1 MWIFFTL
8 KDQGGGGPFRGRK
21 NVVMDEAATYNL
33 CQTILDSI
41 ADGVYMVDLNWR
53 LMAFNQAA
61 ETITGICRAE
71 AIGRSCFEVLRS
83 TVCEEGCLL
92 KQTLQTGQ
100 PVVNTPLYIFRA
112 DNKKI
117 PISVTTA
124 ILKDGADQIIGG
136 VMTFRDLSTVAS
148 LQKELRKQHSFED
161 IVSKS
166 SAMKRIFSI
175 LPQIARSH
183 CTVLIEG
190 GSGTGKELIARAI
203 HNNSL
208 HAKGPFVAVNCG
220 ALPDTLVESELFGY
234 KAGAFTDAKK
244 DKPGRFALAQ
254 NGTLL
259 LDEIGD
265 ISPAVQVKLLRVLE
279 RKEYEPLG
287 GVEPVSTNARV
298 IAATHRNLSGA
309 VGEEKFR
316 EDLFYRINVVSLR
329 IPELVERQEDIPLLV
344 DHFVDR
350 FNQTTGRHIIGVSKE
365 AMAILLLYDWP
376 GNVRELEN
384 VIEHAFVLCRGDL
397 IQIEELP
404 ERIRPKNERIFPD
417 AGLTLAEIEKGA
429 IRRAL
434 ERNRWQKGK
443 TAQELGINRNTLRRK
458 IEHLQIER
466 IQH

>member
-1 MWIFFTL
+1 
-8 KDQGGGGPFRGRK
+8 
-21 NVVMDEAATYNL
+21 MDEAAAYNL
-33 CQTILDSI
+33 CQIILDSI

-53 LMAFNQAA
+53 LLAFNHAA
-61 ETITGICRAE
+61 ETITGISREE
-71 AIGRSCFEVLRS
+71 AIGQSCFEVFRS
-83 TVCEEGCLL
+83 NACEQGCLL
-92 KQTLQTGQ
+92 KQTFQTGQ
-100 PVVNTPLYIFRA
+100 AVFNKPLYIFRA
-112 DNKKI
+112 DKKKI

-124 ILKDGADQIIGG
+124 ILKDGAGQTIGG
-136 VMTFRDLSTVAS
+136 VMTFRDLSVVAS

-161 IVSKS
+161 IVSKNS
-166 SAMKRIFSI
+166 EMKRIFSI

-220 ALPDTLVESELFGY
+220 ALPDSLVESELFGY

-298 IAATHRNLSGA
+298 IAATHRDLAEA
-309 VGEEKFR
+309 VKEEKFR
-316 EDLFYRINVVSLR
+316 QDLFYRINVVSLQ
-329 IPELVERQEDIPLLV
+329 IPNLDQRQEDIPLLV

-350 FNQTTGRHIIGVSKE
+350 FNQITGRHILDVSKE
-365 AMAILLLYDWP
+365 AMATLMLHDWP

-397 IQIEELP
+397 IQVEELP
-404 ERIRPKNERIFPD
+404 ERIRPRQQAVITH
-417 AGLTLAEIEKGA
+417 AGLTLAEIEKQA
-429 IRRAL
+429 IIVAL
-434 ERNRWQKGK
+434 ERNRWKKGK
-443 TAQELGINRNTLRRK
+443 SAMELGISRNTLRRK

>member
-1 MWIFFTL
+1 MDFFTL
-8 KDQGGGGPFRGRK
+8 NGPGGRFRGRK
-21 NVVMDEAATYNL
+21 KVVMDEAAACNL

-41 ADGVYMVDLNWR
+41 ADGVYMVDMNWR
-53 LMAFNQAA
+53 LMAFNRAA

-92 KQTLQTGQ
+92 KQTLQTGR
-100 PVVNTPLYIFRA
+100 PVVNAPLYIFRA

-124 ILKDGADQIIGG
+124 ILKDGAGHITGG
-136 VMTFRDLSTVAS
+136 VMTFRDLSAVAS

-161 IVSKS
+161 IISKS

-329 IPELVERQEDIPLLV
+329 IPKLVERQEDIPLLV

-350 FNQTTGRHIIGVSKE
+350 FNQITGKSIIGVSKE
-365 AMAILLLYDWP
+365 ALAILLLYDWP

-404 ERIRPKNERIFPD
+404 ERIRPKNDRIFPD

-429 IRRAL
+429 ISRAL
-434 ERNRWQKGK
+434 ERNRWKKGK

-458 IEHLQIER
+458 IQNLHIER
-466 IQH
+466 LQH